1 MTDIS
6 QFYFVSPYPFE
17 ASSHAGFPFSVNHL
31 PCFCDNYIIF
41 APFCQQES
49 TGFRVK
55 YPIRFLCNF
64 TTRILCTIF
73 SLSSWYNFC
82 KHFPCEKRF
91 PQFYP
96 LFHIHPCG
104 KRWKRAGFVWCFLRQ
119 YRTKIVRQ
127 MRRQIFRQMKQKC
140 AGRYE
145 TGSEGKFASRWRTKS
160 PDALCA
166 VLPYVLWF
174 MIIE

>member
-31 PCFCDNYIIF
+31 PCFCDKYIIF

-49 TGFRVK
+49 AGFRVK

-82 KHFPCEKRF
+82 KYFPCEKRF

-96 LFHIHPCG
+96 LFHMHPCG
-104 KRWKRAGFVWCFLRQ
+104 KRWKRAGFVWCFLRAIPHKERLATL
-119 YRTKIVRQ
+119 YAICL
-127 MRRQIFRQMKQKC
+127 QISRHISQKC
-140 AGRYE
+140 
-145 TGSEGKFASRWRTKS
+145 S
-160 PDALCA
+160 
-166 VLPYVLWF
+166 
-174 MIIE
+174 